1 MTPSFF
7 WHTRGARCALVAAG
21 AAARLLAAEPLP
33 AEEPAASQSERSLGR
48 ILFND
53 DGDFTFV
60 GETPAD
66 WRKNLRAMLAPL
78 KDVPVQTLVY
88 ALGTGT
94 DVLLYPSKAGSP
106 WGWRSQDMPEKLAH
120 MKSFPVAVQS
130 GHDGVRW
137 AAEGARDLGLTF
149 VPAFRMNDAH
159 YAAGTAP
166 YLEGKFWAKNREK
179 FTFQKPPYPEESLKS
194 YKELLDFSHPEV
206 RAHRLGVIREAIFR
220 YQDTMDGFLLD
231 FMRTPIFFP
240 LSDVPAKSPLMTELV
255 ADVRKALDDA
265 GKAAGHK
272 IPLLVRVPATI
283 RNCETIGLEIRTWIE
298 RGLVQVVIPS
308 QAMTL
313 THDTP
318 VEEFLQLAKPH
329 GVKVYLS
336 LYQRTNPTYAFRSE
350 APQSADYTGRGAS
363 EALIRGAALNA
374 LSQGVDGF
382 ELYNF
387 NLPLKPA
394 EVAAFRSLLAEHQ
407 DPAGKSR
414 TYAATP
420 AYFFDNLD
428 TYEPP
433 KQVPFTLTSES
444 RHKTITLCF
453 GEDPQKLSDPEHPVY
468 VGLRLGFSDAE
479 PPAGLSVSVNGKP
492 ISDDDAA
499 ITRSQ
504 PKASK
509 GPKSYL
515 QFSLPNPGDI
525 LKSGRNEI
533 TVALPESSP
542 PSTKATIAEIQAGVV
557 PMRDTQR

>member
-1 MTPSFF
+1 MP
-7 WHTRGARCALVAAG
+7 HALIAVSAAAG
-21 AAARLLAAEPLP
+21 LFLAAETLP
-33 AEEPAASQSERSLGR
+33 AGESAASQPERSLGR

-53 DGDFTFV
+53 DGDFTFA
-60 GETPAD
+60 GNTPEE
-66 WRKNLRAMLAPL
+66 WRKNLHAMLAPL

-120 MKSFPVAVQS
+120 MRSFPLAVQS

-137 AAEGARDLGLTF
+137 AAEDAKELGLAF

-166 YLEGKFWAKNREK
+166 YLEGEFWAKNRGK
-179 FTFQKPPYPEESLKS
+179 FTFQTPPYSEDMLKS

-206 RAHRLGVIREAIFR
+206 RAHRLGVIREAITR
-220 YQDTMDGFLLD
+220 YQDTMEGFLLD
-231 FMRTPIFFP
+231 FLRTPIFFP
-240 LSDVPAKSPLMTELV
+240 LSDVPAKSPLMTEFV
-255 ADVRKALDDA
+255 ADVRRALDDA
-265 GKAAGHK
+265 EKAAGHK

-283 RNCETIGLEIRTWIE
+283 RNCETIGLDIRTWIE

-318 VEEFLQLAKPH
+318 VEEFVRLAKPH

-336 LYQRTNPTYAFRSE
+336 LYQRTNPTYAFKAR
-350 APQSADYTGRGAS
+350 APESADYTGRGAS
-363 EALIRGAALNA
+363 GALIRGAALNA

-394 EVAAFRSLLAEHQ
+394 EAAVFRSLLAEHQ
-407 DPAGKSR
+407 DPAGTSR

-420 AYFFDNLD
+420 AYFFDKLD

-433 KQVPFTLTSES
+433 KEVPFTLTPES
-444 RHKTITLCF
+444 RQKTITLLF
-453 GEDPQKLSDPEHPVY
+453 GEDPGKLADSENPVY
-468 VGLRLGFSDAE
+468 VGLRLGFQE
-479 PPAGLSVSVNGKP
+479 PKPPVGISVVVNGTN
-492 ISDDDAA
+492 ISADAAA
-499 ITRSQ
+499 ITTSQ

-509 GPKSYL
+509 GPKSYVQIAL
-515 QFSLPNPGDI
+515 RNPAQI
-525 LKSGRNEI
+525 LKPGRNEI
-533 TVALPESSP
+533 AISLPENSP
-542 PSTKATIAEIQAGVV
+542 SKSAFTIDEMQIGVV
-557 PMRDTQR
+557 PVEKDVR